1 MVQGG
6 QGDRAPSQLT
16 ARNQISFMFNSSQ
29 DLYII
34 HIFRTYPNQKG
45 VIKMENYL
53 LFVLMCSLLILLP
66 GPDTAIATKN
76 TVAVGRVG
84 GLKTAL
90 GTCCA
95 LLIHTS
101 AAVLG
106 LSALIVK
113 SALLFSVFKY
123 VGAVY
128 LMYLGVKTLWSL
140 RKKDTAASVE
150 TRTKSPF
157 INASCFKQGFL
168 TNLLNPK
175 VAVFFLTFLPQF
187 VEAGSSSFIP
197 FLLMGITYTVLTAV
211 WFLLYVYLIHHISAF
226 MKKPKTQ
233 TMMEGITGAILIGFG
248 LKLALEKAQS

>member
-1 MVQGG
+1 
-6 QGDRAPSQLT
+6 
-16 ARNQISFMFNSSQ
+16 
-29 DLYII
+29 
-34 HIFRTYPNQKG
+34 
-45 VIKMENYL
+45 MENFY
-53 LFVLMCSLLILLP
+53 LFVLMCIFLIILP

-76 TVAVGRVG
+76 TVTVGRIG

-106 LSALIVK
+106 LSAIIVK

-128 LMYLGVKTLWSL
+128 LIYLGVKTLWSM
-140 RKKDTAASVE
+140 KKKEEAASVAMN
-150 TRTKSPF
+150 TKSQF
-157 INASCFKQGFL
+157 VNTSCFKQGFL
-168 TNLLNPK
+168 TNILNPK

-187 VEAGSSSFIP
+187 VDSGSNTFLP
-197 FLLMGITYTVLTAV
+197 FLIMGITYTVLTAV
-211 WFLLYVYLIHHISAF
+211 WFLLYVYLINQISVF

-233 TMMEGITGAILIGFG
+233 NIIEGITGTILIGFG
-248 LKLALEKAQS
+248 IKLALEKTHN